1 MDPDAITF
9 AVVCTTIVAAVGCL
23 VAIGVTARLLLMR
36 AKRLSDR
43 PPLEDN
49 RLRHLEEAV
58 DAIAIEV
65 ERISEAQ
72 RFTTKLLA
80 QSTDRFAQ
88 SAVRGAQ
95 GTDP

>member
-23 VAIGVTARLLLMR
+23 VAIGVSARLLLMR
-36 AKRLSDR
+36 AQRNPAKPKIEDDRMKR
-43 PPLEDN
+43 
-49 RLRHLEEAV
+49 LEEAI

-72 RFTTKLLA
+72 RFQTKLLA
-80 QSTDRFAQ
+80 QRVEGGEQ
-88 SAVRGAQ
+88 RAVSE
-95 GTDP
+95 DLH

>member
-23 VAIGVTARLLLMR
+23 VAIGVSARLLLMR
-36 AKRLSDR
+36 AQRNPGKPKIEDDRMKR
-43 PPLEDN
+43 
-49 RLRHLEEAV
+49 LEEAI

-72 RFTTKLLA
+72 RFQTKLLA
-80 QSTDRFAQ
+80 QRVEGGEQRAATSEDLH
-88 SAVRGAQ
+88 
-95 GTDP
+95 

>member
-23 VAIGVTARLLLMR
+23 VAIGVSARLLLMR
-36 AKRLSDR
+36 AQRSPAKPKIEDDRMKR
-43 PPLEDN
+43 
-49 RLRHLEEAV
+49 LEEAI

-72 RFTTKLLA
+72 RFQTKLLA
-80 QSTDRFAQ
+80 QRVEGGEQ
-88 SAVRGAQ
+88 RAVSE
-95 GTDP
+95 DLH